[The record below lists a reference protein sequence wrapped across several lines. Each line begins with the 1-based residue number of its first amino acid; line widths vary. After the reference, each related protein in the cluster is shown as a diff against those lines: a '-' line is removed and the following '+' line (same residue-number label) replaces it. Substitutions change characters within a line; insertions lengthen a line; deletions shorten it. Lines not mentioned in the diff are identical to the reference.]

1 MVDILLHQVI
11 RSLQDAVIW
20 PHDTGIILSSKVSF
34 HAKFWPGKG
43 RKKGERRKQAVS

>member
-11 RSLQDAVIW
+11 GSLQDAVIW

-34 HAKFWPGKG
+34 HAEFWPGKG
-43 RKKGERRKQAVS
+43 RKKGGEKEASC